1 MTILHLSDT
10 HGKHHSLKNL
20 PFADIIIHSG
30 DVSLAGSGNEIL
42 DFLKWFVV
50 LPYKYKIF
58 IGGNHDHGLHDA
70 NIEGMPEN
78 CFYLNNS
85 GVTIEDVKFYGM
97 PLFLEDMMSGNHDKN
112 IQKIPTDTD
121 VLITHQPPHSMLDFS
136 ANYNYGDRI
145 LLQAVL
151 KIRPKYHLFGHIH
164 NAYGIEKSKYTTFVN
179 ASLLNENYELKNT
192 PVLLEI

>member
-10 HGKHHSLKNL
+10 HCKHHSLKNL

-30 DVSLAGSGNEIL
+30 DVSLAGSENEIL
-42 DFLKWFVV
+42 DFIKWFVA

-85 GVTIEDVKFYGM
+85 GVTIEGIQFYGM
-97 PLFLEDMMSGNHDKN
+97 PLFMEDIMSGDYDKN

-151 KIRPKYHLFGHIH
+151 EIRPKYHLFGHIH
-164 NAYGIEKSKYTTFVN
+164 NAYGIEKSKHTTFVN
-179 ASLLNENYELKNT
+179 ASLLNENYELVNE
-192 PVLLEI
+192 PVMLEI